1 MDSYDWNYRYRAP
14 FHVIE
19 AAFLLAHHSLLYR
32 LCFSLAAKCRF
43 RVMGLLQILLVTI
56 AGDMIGYPYERHKI
70 TSKRTDFPL
79 FERRSRYTDDAA
91 LTIAV
96 MEWLLNDENLT
107 WDYLANRFLHYG
119 KKYRT

>member
-1 MDSYDWNYRYRAP
+1 
-14 FHVIE
+14 
-19 AAFLLAHHSLLYR
+19 
-32 LCFSLAAKCRF
+32 
-43 RVMGLLQILLVTI
+43 MGLLQIMLVTS

-79 FERRSRYTDDAA
+79 FERRSRYTDDTA